1 LKIVRSQEPPPFWWK
16 PTSAMALA
24 LSPVSLIYGWG
35 AARRMASP
43 ARGSVPVPVLC
54 VGNFIAGGAG
64 KTPTAIALAG
74 AITRRGLRP
83 GFLTRGYGG
92 RVEGPA
98 VVDANLHSAEDV
110 GDEPLLLASV
120 APTVVSS
127 DRAAGAAMVVEL
139 GCNFIVMDDG
149 FQNPGLA
156 KDFSL
161 VVVDSGRGIGNGWTI
176 PAGPLRAPLRAQ
188 MLKADAVLVIGD
200 KPGADR
206 VIRETARSGRPFH
219 LARTRVV
226 SPRQWK
232 NRKVVAFTGIADPS
246 KFFESLETAGA
257 ELVARRSF
265 PDHHFFT
272 QEEARDL
279 LHLADTNG
287 AELVTTAK
295 DQARLGG
302 QRDFLAVLSVE
313 TQVLEITLAFDDPKS
328 TDRIIDAT
336 MRNAEARILLQY
348 QERTAN

>member
-1 LKIVRSQEPPPFWWK
+1 VKIVRSQEPPPFWWK

-43 ARGSVPVPVLC
+43 ARSSVPVPVLC
-54 VGNFIAGGAG
+54 IGNFIAGGAG

-83 GFLTRGYGG
+83 GFLSRGYGG
-92 RVEGPA
+92 RIEGPA
-98 VVDANLHSAEDV
+98 VVDPTVHFAADV
-110 GDEPLLLASV
+110 GDEPILLAEV
-120 APTVVSS
+120 APTVVSA
-127 DRAAGAAMVVEL
+127 DRAAGAAMLVEQ

-188 MLKADAVLVIGD
+188 LLKADAVLVIGE
-200 KPGADR
+200 KSGADR
-206 VIRETARSGRPFH
+206 VIRETARSGRPVH

-226 SPRQWK
+226 NPRQWK
-232 NRKVVAFTGIADPS
+232 SRKVIAFTGIADPS
-246 KFFESLETAGA
+246 KFFESLEAAGA
-257 ELVARRSF
+257 ELVASRPF

-279 LHLADTNG
+279 LALADASG

-295 DQARLGG
+295 DRARLFG
-302 QRDFLAVLSVE
+302 QRDYIAVLSVE
-313 TQVLEITLAFDDPKS
+313 TQVLEITLSFDDSKS

-336 MRNAEARILLQY
+336 IRNAEARILTQF
-348 QERTAN
+348 QERSAN

>member
-1 LKIVRSQEPPPFWWK
+1 
-16 PTSAMALA
+16 MALA

-74 AITRRGLRP
+74 AIARRGLRP

-98 VVDANLHSAEDV
+98 VVDAKLHSAEDV
-110 GDEPLLLASV
+110 GDEPILLAAV
-120 APTVVSS
+120 APTVVSA
-127 DRAAGAAMVVEL
+127 DRAAGAALLVER
-139 GCNFIVMDDG
+139 GCNFVIMDDG

-176 PAGPLRAPLRAQ
+176 PAGPLRAPLRVQ
-188 MLKADAVLVIGD
+188 LLKADAVLVIGA
-200 KPGADR
+200 KSGADR
-206 VIRETARSGRPFH
+206 VIRETARSGRPVH
-219 LARTRVV
+219 LARTRVLN
-226 SPRQWK
+226 PRQWK

-246 KFFESLETAGA
+246 KFFESLEAAGA
-257 ELVARRSF
+257 ELVARCPF

-272 QEEARDL
+272 QEEAREL
-279 LHLADTNG
+279 LALADSSG

-295 DQARLGG
+295 DRARLGG
-302 QRDFLAVLSVE
+302 QRDYLAVLSVE
-313 TQVLEITLAFDDPKS
+313 TQVLEIALAFDDPKS

-336 MRNAEARILLQY
+336 LRNAEARYLSQVQLP
-348 QERTAN
+348 TAN